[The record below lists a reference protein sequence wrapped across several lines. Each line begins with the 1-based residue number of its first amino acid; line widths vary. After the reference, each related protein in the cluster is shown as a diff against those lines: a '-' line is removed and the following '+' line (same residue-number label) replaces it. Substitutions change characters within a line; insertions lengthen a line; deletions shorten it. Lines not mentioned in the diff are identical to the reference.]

1 MALANVQITDTF
13 DVWRTRTNQIIV
25 ALEQTLVGGTA
36 NSIIAAFNKANS
48 ANYLAFNASANA
60 SAAFDKANTGGTISY
75 QAFDK
80 ANAANISAGAAFDKA
95 NTGGSI
101 SYLAYDR
108 ANSAY
113 NLAANAY
120 PYAVNIGTAANSFM
134 TTTLTGA
141 NAAIGT
147 GANAYATAVGSAS
160 NAYAVAV
167 GSAANNIATAAFT
180 KANNAGAFIPV
191 QDDVVSVTRYV
202 AFINAISGNVSTLN
216 VASGSLTVGALT
228 FNPGTGVFT
237 APTFNSSSDE
247 SLKQNV
253 VKITNGLDVI
263 NQLDGV
269 KFNWK
274 RSGLDSYGVI
284 AQDIEKVL
292 PELVSDVDGIK
303 NVNYDG
309 IIAFLIEAI
318 KELNKKLENK

>member
-36 NSIIAAFNKANS
+36 NSIIASFNKANS
-48 ANYLAFNASANA
+48 ANYLAFNANANTI
-60 SAAFDKANTGGTISY
+60 AAFDKANTGGTISY
-75 QAFDK
+75 LAFDK
-80 ANAANISAGAAFDKA
+80 ANAANISAGAAFNKA
-95 NTGGSI
+95 NIGSNVASI
-101 SYLAYDR
+101 AYDR
-108 ANSAY
+108 ANAAY
-113 NLAANAY
+113 GAYDYAANVGAAGNSY
-120 PYAVNIGTAANSFM
+120 MTFTVASSALAVGTS
-134 TTTLTGA
+134 
-141 NAAIGT
+141 
-147 GANAYATAVGSAS
+147 ANAYAASYASAVGAAGNSYTTAASA
-160 NAYAVAV
+160 
-167 GSAANNIATAAFT
+167 AANNIATAAFN

-191 QDDVVSVTRYV
+191 QQDTINISRYI
-202 AFINAISGNVSTLN
+202 AFINSTSGNVSTLN
-216 VASGSLTVGALT
+216 ISTSGLT
-228 FNPGTGVFT
+228 FNPGTGVLT
-237 APTFNSSSDE
+237 ATTFNSSSDE
-247 SLKQNV
+247 TLKQNV
-253 VKITNGLDVI
+253 VKIDNGLEVI

-318 KELNKKLENK
+318 KELNKKLENR